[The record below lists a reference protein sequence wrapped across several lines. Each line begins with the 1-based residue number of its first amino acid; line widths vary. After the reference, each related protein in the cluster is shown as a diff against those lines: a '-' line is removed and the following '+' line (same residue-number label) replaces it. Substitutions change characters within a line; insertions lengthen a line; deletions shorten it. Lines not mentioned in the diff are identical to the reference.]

1 MTRTTSAAGLF
12 LLLVATAYPAAAT
25 DDEFHLVL
33 QDHVFHPQELT
44 VPAGRK
50 VRLVIENRDSTAEEF
65 DSYALNREKVIPGNS
80 TGFVYIGPLAPG
92 RYAFMGEYHA
102 GTATGAVL
110 VK

>member
-1 MTRTTSAAGLF
+1 MMRAISAAGLF
-12 LLLVATAYPAAAT
+12 LLLAATAFPVAAA
-25 DDEFHLVL
+25 DEEFHLVL
-33 QDHVFHPQELT
+33 QDHLFQPQELT

-50 VRLVIENRDSTAEEF
+50 VKLVIENRDPTAEEF

-102 GTATGAVL
+102 GTAKGAVL
-110 VK
+110 AK